1 MTVSRYILPVLAAML
16 MATSAPAQSV
26 DKITV
31 AGFEQEDLSEWKVKE
46 FEGQTDY
53 RLVEM
58 DGRTVLQA
66 QAQGTAS
73 GLVREIDFD
82 PKEYRYLSWS
92 WKIRHTVAGGDARTK
107 EGDDYAARIYVVF
120 PGRFFWQTR
129 ALNYIWANRL
139 PQGEFVP
146 NAFTSNAL
154 MLAVR
159 SGDEQAGQWLSEQRD
174 IVADFRRL
182 FGEDPPQAGA
192 IAIMTDTDNTGTEAI
207 AWYGDITLSTSP

>member
-26 DKITV
+26 DEITV

-92 WKIRHTVAGGDARTK
+92 WKIRHTVAGGDARSK
-107 EGDDYAARIYVVF
+107 KGDDYAARIYVVF
-120 PGRFFWQTR
+120 PGFFFWQTR

-159 SGDEQAGQWLSEQRD
+159 SGDEQAGQWFSEQRD